1 MSTSSAWLNVET
13 QSVVF
18 CRSQRTLENHLAMDD
33 EKITLLEQQLKS
45 QKVAFG
51 DMERKYEEVNI

>member
-1 MSTSSAWLNVET
+1 
-13 QSVVF
+13 
-18 CRSQRTLENHLAMDD
+18 MDD